1 MTGIDIDC
9 GWMGACSDGGS
20 SMEVSVSQVSE
31 TGPPVSATRVGA
43 PWSVAE
49 EAALYDGFS
58 GLGDIQGLAARL
70 GRSWGGVTGRLK
82 ALGLVEY
89 DADGVMTIC
98 SPKPPFKPVA
108 TLAAPGDRQ
117 SKKDRTLA
125 RRPPMAS
132 LNASEQYCVRIF
144 RQIPR
149 ERRKELFL
157 VIRILAT
164 AGSIEESEAPPA
176 DDAEPEIVAD
186 AALC

>member
-1 MTGIDIDC
+1 
-9 GWMGACSDGGS
+9 
-20 SMEVSVSQVSE
+20 MEVSVSQVSE
-31 TGPPVSATRVGA
+31 TDAEVPATRVGA

-58 GLGDIQGLAARL
+58 GLGDIQGLTARL
-70 GRSWGGVTGRLK
+70 GRSWGGVTARLK
-82 ALGLVEY
+82 ALGLVEH

-132 LNASEQYCVRIF
+132 LNASEQYCVHIF
-144 RQIPR
+144 RRIPR

-157 VIRILAT
+157 VMQLLAT
-164 AGSIEESEAPPA
+164 TGSIVNSEALPDDDVEPDIPP
-176 DDAEPEIVAD
+176 DVAP
-186 AALC
+186 C